1 MIFKL
6 RALDFTQWLMV
17 LKISLPVIGLDEL
30 LKFIARNYL
39 EGKRHPPSLAPS
51 PEHSPCPLRCEY
63 APHLTPLFLCR
74 WVSFIFWPWQ
84 DQCPQGGQS
93 KPYLH
98 SSHDWWSFPPNLLS
112 PMAPWA
118 SSPLDNGLSLSSLAI
133 G

>member
-39 EGKRHPPSLAPS
+39 EGKRHPFSLVPR
-51 PEHSPCPLRCEY
+51 PEQSPCPLALRIC
-63 APHLTPLFLCR
+63 ATLHSLFPCR
-74 WVSFIFWPWQ
+74 WVSSLRPWR
-84 DQCPQGGQS
+84 DQCPQGGQAKLCPTPRLVGFS
-93 KPYLH
+93 P
-98 SSHDWWSFPPNLLS
+98 SLLS
-112 PMAPWA
+112 PMALWA
-118 SSPLDNGLSLSSLAI
+118 SFPLDNGLSLSSLAV